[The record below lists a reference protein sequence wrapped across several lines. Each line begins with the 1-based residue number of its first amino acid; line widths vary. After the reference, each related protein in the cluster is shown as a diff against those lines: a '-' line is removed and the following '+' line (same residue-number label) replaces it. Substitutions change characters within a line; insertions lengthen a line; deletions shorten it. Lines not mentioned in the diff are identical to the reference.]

1 MIEIS
6 TSTASGPDAASL
18 RERTRLSFDLDV
30 DICIVGAGLAGLT
43 VALETARL
51 GASVAVLEGRHV
63 GWNASGHQL
72 GTVLP
77 GFGLPVADVIDRVGF
92 ETTRELWS
100 LSKEGA
106 EFVRGLA
113 TEEQIPG
120 IDFSEGA
127 LEVSNVDAGDRLLR
141 RLQMLHEHLQT
152 EVEGWQVERVRDQL
166 RTDRYF
172 HGIYYPKAFQI
183 DGRRYVHGLAA
194 LARRAGVRIFEDTPV
209 VSIDSSG
216 VRKRI
221 VTPTARLRASHI
233 VLAGNVHLGT
243 PLQRL
248 SDTLLPV
255 WRYAGVT
262 VPLGGRLSTA
272 IAFRGSVRDSD
283 GIDHFRVVDGDRL
296 MWASPETTWAMRPQ
310 RFAGAIARRIRTIFP
325 QLGDVEIEEVF
336 GGVTGETVHGMPQI
350 GQLRKGLWVAS
361 GFGRQGLNTSAMA
374 GQLIARG
381 ILWGDERW
389 RLFSPFELVWAG
401 GAIGRVAGQIVGLW
415 GRGSSA
421 AAGALARYRERVR
434 AREKIREAR
443 LAEANRQAGLRQ
455 AGLRPAMQRRPSSEG
470 SASDRP
476 ASARQPRPSGSQPGR
491 QPPGRQPGRSAPVR
505 PGPPPPV
512 QLRDGERRVEPKDP
526 THKDPTHMDPV
537 PMDRVPAA
545 PPQAEPAH
553 DPARN
558 VEAAISQESEKLPSP
573 PV

>member
-6 TSTASGPDAASL
+6 TSAASGPDAESL
-18 RERTRLSFDLDV
+18 RERRLSFDLDV

-43 VALETARL
+43 VALEAARL

-77 GFGLPVADVIDRVGF
+77 GFGLPVADVIERVGF

-100 LSKEGA
+100 LSKQGVELIRA
-106 EFVRGLA
+106 LA

-120 IDFSEGA
+120 INFSEGA
-127 LEVSNVDAGDRLLR
+127 LEVCNVDAGDRVLR
-141 RLQMLHEHLQT
+141 RLQMLHDDFAIEA
-152 EVEGWQVERVRDQL
+152 EGWQVERVRDQL

-194 LARRAGVRIFEDTPV
+194 LARRAGARIFEDTPV
-209 VSIDSSG
+209 VSIDASG

-248 SDTLLPV
+248 SDTVLPV
-255 WRYAGVT
+255 WRYAGVS
-262 VPLGGRLSTA
+262 VPLGGRLSAA
-272 IAFRGSVRDSD
+272 IAFRGSVRDGD

-296 MWASPETTWAMRPQ
+296 MWASPETTWPMRPR

-325 QLGDVEIEEVF
+325 QLGDVEIEEAF

-350 GQLRKGLWVAS
+350 GQLQKGLWVAS
-361 GFGRQGLNTSAMA
+361 GFGRQGLTTSAMA
-374 GQLIARG
+374 GHLIARG

-401 GAIGRVAGQIVGLW
+401 GPIGRVAGQIVGLW

-434 AREKIREAR
+434 AKEKIREAR
-443 LAEANRQAGLRQ
+443 LAEDNRQAGVRQAGVRQ
-455 AGLRPAMQRRPSSEG
+455 AGLRPAMHG
-470 SASDRP
+470 RP
-476 ASARQPRPSGSQPGR
+476 ASEQAASGPTRPPR
-491 QPPGRQPGRSAPVR
+491 RSRPVR
-505 PGPPPPV
+505 PAPPPPV
-512 QLRDGERRVEPKDP
+512 QLREAEGHVEP
-526 THKDPTHMDPV
+526 MDPV
-537 PMDRVPAA
+537 PGALPQVE
-545 PPQAEPAH
+545 PPH
-553 DPARN
+553 DPVAN
-558 VEAAISQESEKLPSP
+558 AEAAISQESEKLPLP